1 MNKFPK
7 EFEEADKFLTSLRL
21 SYVEVRLLHP
31 GEIDFILE
39 RAKEL
44 SIPHMKECIEFVK
57 NNKKQRSKNK

>member
-31 GEIDFILE
+31 GEIHI
-39 RAKEL
+39 
-44 SIPHMKECIEFVK
+44 
-57 NNKKQRSKNK
+57 